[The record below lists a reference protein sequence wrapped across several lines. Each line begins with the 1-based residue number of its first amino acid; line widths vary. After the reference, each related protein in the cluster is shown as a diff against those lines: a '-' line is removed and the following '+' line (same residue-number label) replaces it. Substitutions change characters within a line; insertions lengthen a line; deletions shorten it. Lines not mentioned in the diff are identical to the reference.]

1 MGTSK
6 PNILVIF
13 TDDQRFDTIR
23 SLGNDRIYTPNIDR
37 LVERGTTFTQAHIP
51 CGTHGA
57 ICMPSRAMLHT
68 GRSLFHLQ
76 DSGSSIP
83 REHTMLGETLRG
95 AGYRTWGAGKWH
107 NGREAFNRSF
117 DDGAEIYFGGMA
129 DHWNVPAYNYDPSGK
144 YDARLAYIPDP
155 RSFGNNNIAWRDC
168 DHIHAGC
175 HSSEVLCS
183 AAVDYIKKQ
192 DGKQPF
198 FAYIALLAPHDPRT
212 MPQRFLDMYPF
223 EDQQLP
229 PNCLDAHPFDNGSL
243 HIRDEMLAQF
253 PRTPEELRRHNAEY
267 YAMITHL
274 DYEVGRV
281 LDALEEQG
289 LADDTIV
296 VFAGDNGL
304 AVGQHGLMGKQNC
317 YEHSVHVPLIFAGP
331 GIPKNNRTDAYVY
344 LFDIY
349 STLCELTGIPRPP
362 SVEGTSLSPAMTDS
376 NQRIRDYLYFAYI
389 STQRAVKSRTHK
401 LIEYRVRNRQRQTQL
416 FDLKQDPWEQ
426 YNLFSQSAF
435 QDVYHELNEQLH
447 AFREAWETSHTGR
460 GSTFWNKYGPAS

>member
-1 MGTSK
+1 MSK
-6 PNILVIF
+6 PNVLVIF

-23 SLGNDRIYTPNIDR
+23 SLGNGRIHTPNIDR

-68 GRSLFHLQ
+68 GRSLFHLH

-83 REHTMLGETLRG
+83 QDHTMLGETLRD
-95 AGYRTWGAGKWH
+95 AGYGTWGAGKWH

-117 DDGAEIYFGGMA
+117 DDGDEIYFGGMA
-129 DHWNVPAYNYDPSGK
+129 DHWNVPAYHYDPGAK
-144 YDARLAYIPDP
+144 YDKQLAYIPEP
-155 RSFGNNNIAWRDC
+155 MAFGNNNIAWRDC

-175 HSSEVLCS
+175 HSSEILCE
-183 AAVDYIKKQ
+183 AAADHIRQ
-192 DGKQPF
+192 HDGNQPF
-198 FAYIALLAPHDPRT
+198 FTYVALLAPHDPRT
-212 MPQRFLDMYPF
+212 MPQQFLDMYPF
-223 EDQQLP
+223 DQQELP
-229 PNCLDAHPFDNGSL
+229 PNCLGAHPFDNGSL
-243 HIRDEMLAQF
+243 HIRDELLAEF

-274 DYEVGRV
+274 DHEVGKI
-281 LDALEEQG
+281 LDALDEKG
-289 LADDTIV
+289 LTDDTII

-331 GIPKNNRTDAYVY
+331 GIPQNHRTDAYVY

-349 STLCELTGIPRPP
+349 ATLCELLEIDCPT
-362 SVEGTSLSPAMTDS
+362 SVDGTSLVSAMHDDS
-376 NQRIRDYLYFAYI
+376 ELVRDYMYFAYI

-401 LIEYRVRNRQRQTQL
+401 LIEYRVRDKEPQTQL
-416 FDLKQDPWEQ
+416 FDIGQDPWEQ
-426 YNLFSQSAF
+426 HNLIGRSELSGVF
-435 QDVYHELNEQLH
+435 HELQEQLH
-447 AFREAWETSHTGR
+447 TYRDDWEAGFTGR
-460 GSTFWNKYGPAS
+460 GSTFWEKYAATT